1 MEELLKQLL
10 EGQQRLEKRFDSLEQ
25 RFGGLDQRLDTL
37 NATVSR
43 IEKNHGDMLTVL
55 CDARE
60 VQQDTN
66 DLILNKLNNLASKLD
81 KQDLILLKHD
91 RDINKL
97 KQIINI

>member
-10 EGQQRLEKRFDSLEQ
+10 EGQKRLEQ
-25 RFGGLDQRLDTL
+25 RFDTL

-43 IEKNHGDMLTVL
+43 IEKNHGDMLKAL

-66 DLILNKLNNLASKLD
+66 NLILNKLNSNLD
-81 KQDLILLKHD
+81 KQDLILLKYN